1 MTQTFTY
8 AILQTRS
15 HNDTTTYGD
24 TIGPTISRNASGST
38 TTLLVRQNAARNA
51 SFQWWDASV
60 NVFRGAITMDEM
72 IPDAPRM
79 SPLNSRRVPAARP
92 MRDPP
97 IRPDAGVKW
106 MSDMMMDDDV
116 GFVGVRGGMGL
127 RYKEAGSS

>member
-1 MTQTFTY
+1 
-8 AILQTRS
+8 
-15 HNDTTTYGD
+15 
-24 TIGPTISRNASGST
+24 
-38 TTLLVRQNAARNA
+38 
-51 SFQWWDASV
+51 
-60 NVFRGAITMDEM
+60 MDEM

-106 MSDMMMDDDV
+106 MSDMMMWGLWDESVV
-116 GFVGVRGGMGL
+116 GWGL

>member
-38 TTLLVRQNAARNA
+38 TTRLVRQNAARNA

-106 MSDMMMDDDV
+106 MSDMMMMMWGLWDESVV
-116 GFVGVRGGMGL
+116 GWGL

>member
-1 MTQTFTY
+1 
-8 AILQTRS
+8 
-15 HNDTTTYGD
+15 
-24 TIGPTISRNASGST
+24 
-38 TTLLVRQNAARNA
+38 
-51 SFQWWDASV
+51 
-60 NVFRGAITMDEM
+60 MDEM